1 MGNLLNLI
9 AGGAKSLV
17 MAAEELDMDVSTL
30 TDAVTTSVL
39 ADWGGLAELLIRFVL
54 NTLVIGI
61 IVRGFY
67 YPKSKR
73 RDYFFTFLLIA
84 ISVFLLIFLMGGVKL
99 KIGFA
104 LGLFAI
110 FGIIRYRTESVP
122 IREMTY
128 LFLIIAVSAI
138 NGLATSISYVELL
151 ATNLLFIGSI
161 WACESNHWVKHV
173 ASKLVMY
180 DNINLITPDKEAE
193 LIADLKKRTGLDILR
208 VEVGAIDFSKDT
220 VMVKIYYEPLT
231 NEVNSVNQVGRLPK
245 AGYGVMERLHV
256 CQICVHACNLF
267 FAYVRFFQNLFRFDR
282 YLCCVKCN
290 KL

>member
-1 MGNLLNLI
+1 MGNFLSI
-9 AGGAKSLV
+9 VAAGAKTIL
-17 MAAEELDMDVSTL
+17 MAAEELGADMPAATEALTQTL
-30 TDAVTTSVL
+30 W
-39 ADWGGLAELLIRFVL
+39 ADWRGLAELLIRFVL
-54 NTLVIGI
+54 NTAVIAL

-73 RDYFFTFLLIA
+73 RDYFFTFILIS

-138 NGLATSISYVELL
+138 NGLATSISYIELL
-151 ATNLLFIGSI
+151 ATNLLFILSI
-161 WACESNHWVKHV
+161 WVCESHRWVKHV
-173 ASKLVMY
+173 ATKLVMY
-180 DNINLITPDKEAE
+180 DNIRLITPEKEAE
-193 LIADLKKRTGLDILR
+193 LVEDLKKRTGLDILR

-220 VMVKIYYEPLT
+220 AMVKVYYEPLS
-231 NEVNSVNQVGRLPK
+231 NEINSIDNVGRLS
-245 AGYGVMERLHV
+245 
-256 CQICVHACNLF
+256 
-267 FAYVRFFQNLFRFDR
+267 
-282 YLCCVKCN
+282 
-290 KL
+290 KLG

>member
-1 MGNLLNLI
+1 MVNLLSLA
-9 AGGAKSLV
+9 AGGLKALAA
-17 MAAEELDMDVSTL
+17 AAEEMDMDVQPMADAL
-30 TDAVTTSVL
+30 TAAIW
-39 ADWGGLAELLIRFVL
+39 ADWGGLSELLIRFLL
-54 NTLVIGI
+54 NTTVIAL
-61 IVRGFY
+61 IVRVFY

-128 LFLIIAVSAI
+128 LFVIIAVSAI

-151 ATNLLFIGSI
+151 ATNLLFIISI
-161 WACESNHWVKHV
+161 WALESNRWVKHV

-180 DNINLITPDKEAE
+180 DNVALITPDKEAE
-193 LIADLKKRTGLDILR
+193 LIEDLKKRTGLDIQH

-220 VMVKIYYEPLT
+220 AMVKIYYEPLS
-231 NEVNSVNQVGRLPK
+231 NRINSIDHVGRLPK
-245 AGYGVMERLHV
+245 MG
-256 CQICVHACNLF
+256 
-267 FAYVRFFQNLFRFDR
+267 
-282 YLCCVKCN
+282 
-290 KL
+290 

>member
-1 MGNLLNLI
+1 MVNLLSILA
-9 AGGAKSLV
+9 AGTKTLL
-17 MAAEELDMDVSTL
+17 MAAEELGADMETTTEVL
-30 TDAVTTSVL
+30 TSSL
-39 ADWGGLAELLIRFVL
+39 WADWYGLSELVIRFLL
-54 NTLVIGI
+54 NTAVIAL
-61 IVRGFY
+61 IVRVFY

-73 RDYFFTFLLIA
+73 RDYFVTFILIS

-99 KIGFA
+99 KVGFA

-151 ATNLLFIGSI
+151 ATNLLFLISI
-161 WACESNHWVKHV
+161 WAMESNRWVKHV

-180 DNINLITPDKEAE
+180 DNINLITPDKEDE
-193 LIADLKKRTGLDILR
+193 LIADLKKRTGLHILR

-220 VMVKIYYEPLT
+220 AMVKVYYEPLS
-231 NEVNSVNQVGRLPK
+231 NEINSVDHVGRLPK
-245 AGYGVMERLHV
+245 MG
-256 CQICVHACNLF
+256 
-267 FAYVRFFQNLFRFDR
+267 
-282 YLCCVKCN
+282 
-290 KL
+290 

>member
-1 MGNLLNLI
+1 MVNLLSILA
-9 AGGAKSLV
+9 AGTKTLL
-17 MAAEELDMDVSTL
+17 MAAEELGADMETTTEVL
-30 TDAVTTSVL
+30 TSSL
-39 ADWGGLAELLIRFVL
+39 WADWYGLSELVIRFLL
-54 NTLVIGI
+54 NTAVIAL
-61 IVRGFY
+61 IVRVFY

-73 RDYFFTFLLIA
+73 RDYFVTFILIS

-99 KIGFA
+99 KVGFA

-151 ATNLLFIGSI
+151 ATNLLFIISI
-161 WACESNHWVKHV
+161 WAMESNRWVKHV

-180 DNINLITPDKEAE
+180 DNINLITPDKEDE
-193 LIADLKKRTGLDILR
+193 LIADLKKRTGLHILR

-220 VMVKIYYEPLT
+220 AMLKVYYEPLS
-231 NEVNSVNQVGRLPK
+231 NEINSVDHVGRLPK
-245 AGYGVMERLHV
+245 MG
-256 CQICVHACNLF
+256 
-267 FAYVRFFQNLFRFDR
+267 
-282 YLCCVKCN
+282 
-290 KL
+290 

>member
-1 MGNLLNLI
+1 MVNLLSILA
-9 AGGAKSLV
+9 AGTKTLL
-17 MAAEELDMDVSTL
+17 MAAEELGADMETTTDVL
-30 TDAVTTSVL
+30 TSSL
-39 ADWGGLAELLIRFVL
+39 WADWSGLSELVIRFLL
-54 NTLVIGI
+54 NTAVIAL
-61 IVRGFY
+61 IVRVFY

-73 RDYFFTFLLIA
+73 RDYFVTFILIS

-99 KIGFA
+99 KVGFA

-151 ATNLLFIGSI
+151 ATNLLFIISI
-161 WACESNHWVKHV
+161 WAMESNRWVRHV

-180 DNINLITPDKEAE
+180 DNINLITPDKEDE
-193 LIADLKKRTGLDILR
+193 LIADLKKRTGLHILR

-220 VMVKIYYEPLT
+220 AMVKVYYEPLS
-231 NEVNSVNQVGRLPK
+231 NEINSVDHVGRLPK
-245 AGYGVMERLHV
+245 MG
-256 CQICVHACNLF
+256 
-267 FAYVRFFQNLFRFDR
+267 
-282 YLCCVKCN
+282 
-290 KL
+290 

>member
-1 MGNLLNLI
+1 MMNLLSI
-9 AGGAKSLV
+9 MAAGAKTIL
-17 MAAEELDMDVSTL
+17 MATEELGADSLEMAVSQATEAL
-30 TDAVTTSVL
+30 TTSMW
-39 ADWGGLAELLIRFVL
+39 ADWYGLSELLIRFLL
-54 NTLVIGI
+54 NTSVIAL
-61 IVRGFY
+61 IVRMFY

-73 RDYFFTFLLIA
+73 RDYFVTFILIS

-99 KIGFA
+99 KVGFA

-138 NGLATSISYVELL
+138 NGLATSISYMELL
-151 ATNLLFIGSI
+151 ATNLLFIASL
-161 WACESNHWVKHV
+161 WVCESRRWVKHV

-180 DNINLITPDKEAE
+180 DNIDLITPEREPE

-220 VMVKIYYEPLT
+220 AMVKIYYEPLT
-231 NEVNSVNQVGRLPK
+231 NEVNSVNHIGRLPK
-245 AGYGVMERLHV
+245 A
-256 CQICVHACNLF
+256 N
-267 FAYVRFFQNLFRFDR
+267 
-282 YLCCVKCN
+282 
-290 KL
+290 

>member
-1 MGNLLNLI
+1 MVNLLSII
-9 AGGAKSLV
+9 AAGAKTIL
-17 MAAEELDMDVSTL
+17 MAAEELGADVQAPTE
-30 TDAVTTSVL
+30 AVTSAL
-39 ADWGGLAELLIRFVL
+39 WADWYGLAELLIRFVL
-54 NTLVIGI
+54 NTAVIAL
-61 IVRGFY
+61 IVRVFY

-73 RDYFFTFLLIA
+73 RDYFFTFTLIS

-138 NGLATSISYVELL
+138 NGLATSISYMELL
-151 ATNLLFIGSI
+151 ATNLLFIISI
-161 WACESNHWVKHV
+161 WALESNRWVKHV

-180 DNINLITPDKEAE
+180 DNISLITPENEQA
-193 LIADLKKRTGLDILR
+193 LIEDLKKRTGLDILR

-220 VMVKIYYEPLT
+220 AMVKVYYEPLS
-231 NEVNSVNQVGRLPK
+231 NEINSIDNVGRLPK
-245 AGYGVMERLHV
+245 MG
-256 CQICVHACNLF
+256 
-267 FAYVRFFQNLFRFDR
+267 
-282 YLCCVKCN
+282 
-290 KL
+290 

>member
-1 MGNLLNLI
+1 MGHLLNLI
-9 AGGAKSLV
+9 AGGSKALAV
-17 MAAEELDMDVSTL
+17 AAEEMDIDVQAL
-30 TDAVTTSVL
+30 TDTMSPAL
-39 ADWGGLAELLIRFVL
+39 WADWGGLAELLLRFLL
-54 NTLVIGI
+54 NTVVIGL
-61 IVRGFY
+61 IVRVFY

-138 NGLATSISYVELL
+138 NGLATSISYIELL
-151 ATNLLFIGSI
+151 ATNLLFILSI

-173 ASKLVMY
+173 ASKLVLY
-180 DNINLITPDKEAE
+180 DNINLITPEKEPE

-245 AGYGVMERLHV
+245 AG
-256 CQICVHACNLF
+256 
-267 FAYVRFFQNLFRFDR
+267 
-282 YLCCVKCN
+282 
-290 KL
+290 

>member
-1 MGNLLNLI
+1 MGNLLNILA
-9 AGGAKSLV
+9 AGTKTLL
-17 MAAEELDMDVSTL
+17 MAAEELGTDFEATTEVL
-30 TDAVTTSVL
+30 TSSL
-39 ADWGGLAELLIRFVL
+39 WADWYGLSELVIRFLL
-54 NTLVIGI
+54 NTAVIAF
-61 IVRGFY
+61 IVRVFY

-73 RDYFFTFLLIA
+73 RDYFVTFILIS

-99 KIGFA
+99 KVGFA

-151 ATNLLFIGSI
+151 ATNLLFIISI
-161 WACESNHWVKHV
+161 WAMESNRWVKHV

-180 DNINLITPDKEAE
+180 DNINLITPEKESE
-193 LIADLKKRTGLDILR
+193 LVEDLKKRTGLDIIR

-220 VMVKIYYEPLT
+220 AMVKIYYEPLS
-231 NEVNSVNQVGRLPK
+231 NEINSIDHVGRLPK
-245 AGYGVMERLHV
+245 MG
-256 CQICVHACNLF
+256 
-267 FAYVRFFQNLFRFDR
+267 
-282 YLCCVKCN
+282 
-290 KL
+290 

>member
-9 AGGAKSLV
+9 AGGTNALA
-17 MAAEELDMDVSTL
+17 MAAEELEMDVQPL
-30 TDAVTTSVL
+30 NDVL
-39 ADWGGLAELLIRFVL
+39 MSSMWADWGALTELLIRFVL
-54 NTLVIGI
+54 NTAVIAL
-61 IVRGFY
+61 IVRVFY
-67 YPKSKR
+67 YPKSRR
-73 RDYFFTFLLIA
+73 RDYFFTFILIS

-151 ATNLLFIGSI
+151 ATNLLFIISI
-161 WACESNHWVKHV
+161 WALESNRWVKHV
-173 ASKLVMY
+173 ASKLVLY
-180 DNINLITPDKEAE
+180 DNISLITPEKENE
-193 LIADLKKRTGLDILR
+193 LIEDLKKRTGLDVLR

-220 VMVKIYYEPLT
+220 AMVKIYYEPLT
-231 NEVNSVNQVGRLPK
+231 NEMNSVNHVGRLPK
-245 AGYGVMERLHV
+245 VGG
-256 CQICVHACNLF
+256 
-267 FAYVRFFQNLFRFDR
+267 
-282 YLCCVKCN
+282 
-290 KL
+290 